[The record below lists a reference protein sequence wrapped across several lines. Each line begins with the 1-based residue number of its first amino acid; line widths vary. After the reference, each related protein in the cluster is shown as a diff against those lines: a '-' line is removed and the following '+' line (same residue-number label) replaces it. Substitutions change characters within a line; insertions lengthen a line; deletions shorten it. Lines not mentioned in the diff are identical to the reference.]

1 MPRMALWSAL
11 TWGSTVVQGFVVA
24 AIVYREVGSGA
35 FGVWATIG
43 ALRGIVLLLDGGV
56 ATGVNRDVAL
66 ARQGDAVAAGRVR
79 TAWGLYGLLAA
90 LMLGLGVVGAALPG
104 AMLGLEGAA
113 TAAASA
119 TMFLL
124 CLDAAIAL
132 AAGPLPA
139 ILRGSQRFDA
149 LAAMTCVQTSIAIG
163 LLFWLVPAHG
173 IAGAAWS
180 LVIGRVVGTAAAAVW
195 MKVRGLLRVGAAP
208 DAGQSQA
215 AQSSTA
221 TESGVAASAVS
232 KPAVSA
238 ASDAAAC
245 DAAGSFASD
254 TDSSAASA
262 TTGRDAT
269 RSSLKALI
277 AFALP
282 LWVVAIGEQL
292 GLLSDVPIVGAFFGE
307 DSASAF
313 ALGARLPAAGAGLLF
328 AIVAASFPKV
338 VTETPLRQKRLTSS
352 LLCMA
357 CVLAGAGFGFA
368 ALNAHGLLRL
378 WVDDAPSL
386 AVEVLW
392 IYALAWG
399 LNAPAHVL
407 ASVAIALGKHRVLAW
422 LVLVE
427 SVVNIGLSVFLVAFT
442 SVGAVGP
449 AWATLATL
457 FVSNVVILPI
467 LLVPRLGLLPSMV
480 LGPAVYGLGF
490 GVLAA
495 GLATWIGEGLATTI
509 AAWFSSSGLA
519 APWLGLLVGGAV
531 LLVLVG
537 VILDLTVRGNSMLVR
552 WARITRRGGWRVR
565 LEQAREVRAE
575 RKRLDELRKAPIV
588 WTKSEPPLV
597 SVRIATYNRGPI
609 VAERAIAS
617 ALAQT
622 HENLEVLVVG
632 DCCDEATAAAVRAVD
647 DPRLRFFN
655 LPERGKYP
663 DDPRMRWMVAGAPPM
678 NYAVTDMMHGEWIAP
693 LDDDDEFTP
702 DHVATL
708 LEACRERELDFAYG
722 LSAMEQDDGTWSQCG
737 AWPPRRGGI
746 VHAAVLYSRRVSLLL
761 SLDSWR
767 VDEPADWNLWSRMQ
781 RAGVRMGFVDQV
793 VTKHYAEMREV
804 DEVEPFWLGGVQVSD
819 IPIEA
824 EPETAAKPATITG

>member
-1 MPRMALWSAL
+1 MALFSAV

-66 ARQGDAVAAGRVR
+66 AREGDGVAAGRVR
-79 TAWGLYGLLAA
+79 AAWGLYAVLAA

-104 AMLGLEGAA
+104 AMLGLEGVA

-119 TMFLL
+119 TMFVL
-124 CLDAAIAL
+124 CLDAAFAL

-149 LAAMTCVQTSIAIG
+149 LAAMTFVSSAFAVG
-163 LLFWLVPAHG
+163 LLFWLVPAYG
-173 IAGAAWS
+173 IVGAAWS
-180 LVIGRVVGTAAAAVW
+180 LVIGRVVGTGAAAFW
-195 MKVRGLLRVGAAP
+195 MKARGLLRIGRTANAASTVLP
-208 DAGQSQA
+208 SGLPAESCAVTPARA
-215 AQSSTA
+215 ADRSEASRGLAPVDESVSQSS
-221 TESGVAASAVS
+221 G
-232 KPAVSA
+232 
-238 ASDAAAC
+238 
-245 DAAGSFASD
+245 
-254 TDSSAASA
+254 
-262 TTGRDAT
+262 DAT
-269 RSSLKALI
+269 RSSIKALI
-277 AFALP
+277 AFAFP
-282 LWVVAIGEQL
+282 LWVVAVGEQL

-368 ALNAHGLLRL
+368 ALNAHGLLKL
-378 WVDDAPSL
+378 WVDDAPAL
-386 AVEVLW
+386 AVNVLW

-427 SVVNIGLSVFLVAFT
+427 SIVNIGLSVLLVAFT

-490 GVLAA
+490 GVVAA
-495 GLATWIGEGLATTI
+495 WLATWFGQGLGDGI
-509 AAWFSSSGLA
+509 AAWLSSMGFA
-519 APWLGLLVGGAV
+519 TPWLSLLVGGAA
-531 LLVLVG
+531 LLVFVG
-537 VILDLTVRGNSMLVR
+537 VILDLTVRGNSLLVR

-565 LEQAREVRAE
+565 IEQAREIRAE
-575 RKRLDELRKAPIV
+575 RKRLEELRKTPIV
-588 WTKSEPPLV
+588 WTKEEPPLV
-597 SVRIATYNRGPI
+597 SVRIAIYNRGPL

-647 DPRLRFFN
+647 DPRLRFVN

-678 NYAVTDMMHGEWIAP
+678 NYAVTDMMRGEWIAP
-693 LDDDDEFTP
+693 LDDDDEFTR

-722 LSAMEQDDGTWSQCG
+722 LSGMEQDDGSWSQCG

-746 VHAAVLYSRRVSLLL
+746 VHAAVLYSRRISLLL

-781 RAGVRMGFVDQV
+781 RAGVRMGFVDKI

-804 DEVEPFWLGGVQVSD
+804 AEVEPFWLGGVLVSD
-819 IPIEA
+819 IPLESAADVADAA
-824 EPETAAKPATITG
+824 EPATISG